1 MSNKSNNLSNMFA
14 NLNSDSDQQTVNIY
28 DFSERNL
35 GEVNPRIKAERKSRR
50 YNLKQSSMYIDIDL
64 KPRLLQ
70 KLLTENSDRGEMTQL
85 INDLLYLYVEG
96 RIVLPKDDRS

>member
-28 DFSERNL
+28 DFSERNS
-35 GEVNPRIKAERKSRR
+35 GEVNHRIKAERKSRR